1 MKMRADTRVI
11 RIRMAPIQ
19 KYQRQL
25 KSWSAIPETRMPA
38 EKPIGAQPP

>member
-1 MKMRADTRVI
+1 MKIRAATRVM

-19 KYQRQL
+19 KYQRQVR
-25 KSWSAIPETRMPA
+25 SWSAIPETRMPA